1 LSSGL
6 KQQVSAGDVIGLTR
20 EVDFY
25 DLVAKTALI
34 CYKGKVM
41 EISLVKA
48 GIEDLRA
55 RIAKIRD
62 WL

>member
-1 LSSGL
+1 
-6 KQQVSAGDVIGLTR
+6 VIWLTR